1 MSDYLI
7 AHGCTQYVY
16 WWRWPVSELLLLL
29 CIGIPLQRINTGS
42 IVLVLG
48 AT

>member
-1 MSDYLI
+1 MGVRSMSTGGVGRSLSYYYF
-7 AHGCTQYVY
+7 A
-16 WWRWPVSELLLLL
+16 